1 MRGKKGGGGI
11 GTFCFADWEIEHW
24 GFKNDWCTART
35 AHAIN
40 DGSCLLEE
48 AGGDGTLLNRLG
60 DSTTAYQWTF
70 RTFHPPVKFRRRKA
84 RRKRFAQLALNASIG
99 GDAILGKGQ
108 PAYYTPLPEDREQKG
123 WVASGQ
129 VMLNLN
135 FG

>member
-1 MRGKKGGGGI
+1 MTGVLLVLPMPLMM
-11 GTFCFADWEIEHW
+11 D
-24 GFKNDWCTART
+24 
-35 AHAIN
+35 HA
-40 DGSCLLEE
+40 SWKRLEE
-48 AGGDGTLLNRLG
+48 M
-60 DSTTAYQWTF
+60 WTF